1 MSQKVKYPNTGVWPQ
16 YIYHWVFGRWTSTY
30 TKASYKL
37 SILHRRRQSILPFN
51 NAKWKLKP
59 VLRRKF
65 SRITFVKPAVSA
77 LGSEIIQYLF
87 VRREDFNPRVW
98 SMIVFFVVLVVV
110 ILMSTVKDFISY
122 NVGYLK
128 WCHSARYNCIW

>member
-1 MSQKVKYPNTGVWPQ
+1 MEAQASFAKE
-16 YIYHWVFGRWTSTY
+16 VFKNY
-30 TKASYKL
+30 
-37 SILHRRRQSILPFN
+37 
-51 NAKWKLKP
+51 
-59 VLRRKF
+59 
-65 SRITFVKPAVSA
+65 FVKPAVSA

-98 SMIVFFVVLVVV
+98 SMIVFCVVLVVV
-110 ILMSTVKDFISY
+110 DFISY